1 LEAWGSLAR
10 LLLNLPADTSLERPR
25 NERRFTDAVVDQQSG
40 SLPTMASQP
49 SDGKRTRSQ
58 STVAD
63 EFEQLGMAIMQ
74 RRTGGSEQ
82 TRNRRFRSHF
92 GVTPEICA
100 HVWGLLDPTTL
111 PEHTEKKHLLWSLM
125 FLMLYETES
134 INCTMVGGG

>member
-1 LEAWGSLAR
+1 
-10 LLLNLPADTSLERPR
+10 
-25 NERRFTDAVVDQQSG
+25 
-40 SLPTMASQP
+40 M
-49 SDGKRTRSQ
+49 
-58 STVAD
+58 AD

-134 INCTMVGGG
+134 INCTMVGGVDEKTFRSWSWLLIDEVSMLEGDVVLSDCLLFLL

>member
-1 LEAWGSLAR
+1 
-10 LLLNLPADTSLERPR
+10 
-25 NERRFTDAVVDQQSG
+25 
-40 SLPTMASQP
+40 MASQP

-58 STVAD
+58 STVTD
-63 EFEQLGMAIMQ
+63 EFEQIGMTMMK
-74 RRTGGSEQ
+74 RRTGGSAQ

-111 PEHTEKKHLLWSLM
+111 PEHTEKKHLLWGLM

-134 INCTMVGGG
+134 VNCTMAGGVDEKTFRHWSWFLVDEVSMLEANVVLLSDFLLFLSCHYLPDN